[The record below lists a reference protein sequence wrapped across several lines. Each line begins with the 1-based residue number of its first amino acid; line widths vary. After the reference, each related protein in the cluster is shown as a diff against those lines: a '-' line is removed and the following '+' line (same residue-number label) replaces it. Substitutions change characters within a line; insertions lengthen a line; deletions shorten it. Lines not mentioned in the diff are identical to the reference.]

1 MTRFLFISIILT
13 NFLFSTCSSQEER
26 IISDLKVTKHLP
38 LDSISLIESIAFGSC
53 NKQEKDQPLW
63 PYILQNDP
71 DLWIWLGDNIY
82 GDTEDME
89 EMKSKYNLQNENKAY
104 QELLANCPI
113 IGTWDDHDYG
123 VNDGGKEY
131 PRRKQS
137 KQLFAQFMGY
147 DKEHPIHDHEGVYH
161 SYTFGEKDESIKVI
175 LLDTRYF
182 RDQLAMEN
190 SIYVPNE
197 DGTILGEKQW
207 TWLKK
212 ELVEST
218 ASVHIIANSI
228 QIIPHE
234 HRFEKWSNFPNE
246 RKHLF
251 ALIDSL
257 NVSNP
262 ILLSGDRHASEISR
276 YPLNAKKSLYEIT
289 ASGLTH
295 SYSRGSGEPNEFRIG
310 EERVLSLNFGL
321 IRFDWK
327 NREVNLELRGLANEL
342 FIQKK
347 IKL

>member
-1 MTRFLFISIILT
+1 MTRLLILSIILA
-13 NFLFSTCSSQEER
+13 NFSLSTCSSQEKK
-26 IISDLKVTKHLP
+26 IISDLKATSHLP
-38 LDSISLIESIAFGSC
+38 LDSISFIDNIAFGSC
-53 NKQEKDQPLW
+53 NKQHKDQPMWL
-63 PYILQNDP
+63 YILQNDP

-89 EMKSKYNLQNENKAY
+89 VMKSKYDLQNENKAY

-147 DKEHPIHDHEGVYH
+147 EKEHPIHDHEGVYH
-161 SYTFGEKDESIKVI
+161 SYTFGEQDKSVKVI

-182 RDQLAMEN
+182 RDQLAMAN
-190 SIYVPNE
+190 SNYVPNE
-197 DGTILGEKQW
+197 KGTILGEKQW
-207 TWLKK
+207 AWLEK
-212 ELVEST
+212 ELAESK
-218 ASVHIIANSI
+218 ASVHIIASSI
-228 QIIPHE
+228 QIIPRE

-246 RKHLF
+246 RIRLF

-262 ILLSGDRHASEISR
+262 ILLSGDRHAAEISS
-276 YPLNAKKSLYEIT
+276 YPLNTEKILYEIT

-295 SYSRGSGEPNEFRIG
+295 SYSRGSGEPNEFRVG

-321 IRFDWK
+321 IRFDWE
-327 NREVNLELRGLANEL
+327 NREASLEIRGLANEL

-347 IKL
+347 IQL